1 MPLDY
6 ALTKRKL
13 SIIDRLTAR
22 HTYCIWL
29 FSRLIDRRNMDVG
42 GYGEFT
48 KEDMRGISALT
59 KLGAAY
65 VQQCRDQALWMWRG
79 YNAQHQEWERTLG
92 QAKGKWREKLLKR
105 EPRKPL
111 SDGLTN
117 KIPVRIDE
125 RTGTV
130 EASKRIRLSPYVLRL
145 SSLRKGSRITIPLNP
160 AGYHLELL
168 RKGRVVDFQLVNRD
182 GKYCAHVCIKYD
194 VADEPIRAV
203 RGIDLGVRRATAT
216 VLLGVDRPLRQED
229 FSILNDGEKRHHVH
243 LLNRRA
249 SDLQKGRKWDRL
261 KLMRNK
267 RRRVAAHYDRIDAI
281 RIAKMAQEEGSM
293 VVVGY
298 PKNIKHRNFR
308 GNGKRKLRQILQSR
322 FTYGRRIQYIVEE
335 CVERGITAEVAFE
348 AWTSKTCHRCESI
361 NTRRTGQSLLWCLNC
376 GLQYNADWNSAINIG
391 SAFLPVALGRRATE
405 GLAPTGDE
413 LAQKPASSETENVA
427 SVKSARKFSDSL

>member
-1 MPLDY
+1 
-6 ALTKRKL
+6 
-13 SIIDRLTAR
+13 
-22 HTYCIWL
+22 
-29 FSRLIDRRNMDVG
+29 
-42 GYGEFT
+42 
-48 KEDMRGISALT
+48 MRGISALT